1 MLNKARLTARSSLAL
16 SVALFLAFTQVG
28 SAAAQFPSS
37 SQARGSTL
45 SPEARDRV
53 RQLIAAVGL
62 ILVRN
67 AGDPTGQAPRPRGS
81 AVVVQQDGLVVTNH
95 HVIAQDQTG
104 RLYDEIFLRLSAD
117 GMESSPTARRYRLK
131 TVLVNKQYDLALLR
145 VVSDEQGQPLPAS
158 FSFPTIE
165 LGDSKTARLL
175 DDLIIIG
182 FPEKGGTS
190 VTVNSGVIEGKDVLE
205 NWIKTDARLI
215 HGNSGGAAVDSEG
228 RLIGIPTKIIVDSR
242 GIDTD
247 GDGIPDT
254 ERRYGAVGFLRPAHL
269 VKAMLDQ
276 FQAERVK
283 TSSDQAA
290 PQVIAPAVTVLVRG
304 IIKSATDGRPIA
316 GASVG
321 LLPLGSQEV
330 TAENILTWAGTNA
343 EGQFEL
349 NKPVPPGRY
358 TLKAKALGYDAVTR
372 EVEISPKAE
381 PIIIELIR
389 SPD

>member
-1 MLNKARLTARSSLAL
+1 MLNKAKLTARAKFAL
-16 SVALFLAFTQVG
+16 SLVLLSALAQVG
-28 SAAAQFPSS
+28 SAAAHFPSS
-37 SQARGSTL
+37 SQTRGSTL

-67 AGDPTGQAPRPRGS
+67 ADDPPGQAPRPRGS

-104 RLYDEIFLRLSAD
+104 RLYDEIFFRLSAD
-117 GMESSPTARRYRLK
+117 GMEASPTVRRYRLK
-131 TVLVNKQYDLALLR
+131 TALINKQYDLALLR
-145 VVSDEQGQPLPAS
+145 IVSDEQGQPLPAS
-158 FSFPTIE
+158 SSFPTIE
-165 LGDSKTARLL
+165 LGDSKTIRLL

-190 VTVNSGVIEGKDVLE
+190 VTVNSGVVEGKDVLE

-228 RLIGIPTKIIVDSR
+228 RLIGIPTKIVVDSR
-242 GIDTD
+242 GVDTD

-254 ERRYGAVGFLRPAHL
+254 ERRYGAVGFLRPVHL

-276 FQAERVK
+276 FQAEKVK
-283 TSSDQAA
+283 TPSAQVA
-290 PQVIAPAVTVLVRG
+290 PQILAPAVTVIVRG
-304 IIKSATDGRPIA
+304 IIKSAIDGRPIA
-316 GASVG
+316 GASIG

-358 TLKAKALGYDAVTR
+358 TLKAKALGYDAVTQ

-381 PIIIELIR
+381 PIIIELTR